1 MKIENKYQP
10 LLLES
15 LEDLMYK
22 VSLELE
28 KFKGQPMTKKRK
40 ELTQELKTWKLCNT
54 WFLILGCIKTS
65 KLRWCLIF

>member
-1 MKIENKYQP
+1 MKIEDKFQP

-28 KFKGQPMTKKRK
+28 KLKGQPMTRKRK
-40 ELTQELKTWKLCNT
+40 ELTLKLKHLEVLQHLVSN
-54 WFLILGCIKTS
+54 FGAY
-65 KLRWCLIF
+65 